1 MPVTGMNHFNILSDD
16 LAACE
21 HFYCDLLGL
30 TKGDRPPFKFGGL
43 WLYAGGQPILH
54 VNEARRPLAG
64 QGVIDHIAFSSRDL
78 RGTVVKLQAEN
89 IRFSLNQQVG
99 SGIWQLFC
107 QDPMGVKVELDFEAS
122 EPAPAQR

>member
-1 MPVTGMNHFNILSDD
+1 MAVTGMNHFNILSDD

-30 TKGDRPPFKFGGL
+30 TKGERPPLRFGGL

-54 VNEARRPLAG
+54 VNEAARPQAG

-78 RGTVVKLQAEN
+78 KGTVAKLQAEG
-89 IRFSLNQQVG
+89 IRYSLNQQVG
-99 SGIWQLFC
+99 SGLWQLFC
-107 QDPMGVKVELDFEAS
+107 HDPMGVKVELDFEAS
-122 EPAPAQR
+122 EARP

>member
-1 MPVTGMNHFNILSDD
+1 MAVTGMNHFNILSDD

-30 TKGDRPPFKFGGL
+30 AKGERPPFKFGGL

-54 VNEARRPLAG
+54 VNETTLPAG
-64 QGVIDHIAFSSRDL
+64 KEGVIDHIAFSSRDL
-78 RGTVVKLQAEN
+78 KGTVAKLQAEG

-99 SGIWQLFC
+99 SGVWQLFC
-107 QDPMGVKVELDFEAS
+107 HDPAGVKVELDFDAS
-122 EPAPAQR
+122 EPAR